1 MTIMA
6 KQDDGKNKG
15 VKAPKV
21 ENPKPRLVDK
31 VPPGYEPAVIDGE
44 NVFIKKTTKEK
55 PGSRIPSPSLTTK
68 PGVKGKSMPTKP
80 SIPKTTPPRNKEDI
94 DIVKLKTPGP
104 SSSQSIPVQ
113 TGLYGEASTTAQIR
127 PENQKLQQYRITTV
141 NYPDEAGRMGA
152 TERETYFD
160 ESGREVTYDKKNP
173 LNNFVNGEFV
183 PTYTGKTR
191 ADVDKEW
198 GLTNY
203 MTPLASGVNKE
214 NPDYKGSLTAPGT
227 KAARVL
233 GGGGEINELNQL
245 KAKGGLSKAPTGFI
259 TPKYDSAGNLIENSN
274 AGLQTNTENT
284 VPLEINN
291 METGRMYEI
300 PAKKEEVFTMP
311 KFKNGGLVSKIK
323 GYSQGGPVKKY
334 KFDMGKVTNSKGVET
349 AGKAGGAYGSAYFA
363 SAGADNEGEAAR
375 NMGFQAASQ
384 MGPIGGIVAG
394 VTAVG
399 DQVGKPIR
407 ERSQKINPL
416 TGELEDE
423 QKAKRNAAIGI
434 TLDPSK
440 RLTYKGGLTDVTGD
454 AYIKSMEEK
463 AKSQLAQV
471 KEANTVSMQQQALA
485 AREAGEE
492 NPAYYTPYQMSNVRF
507 DNKQNLYF
515 ADGST
520 FDKNMPTF
528 KNGGLVN
535 KVKGYSNGGQVKGE
549 GGPKDDLEIAT
560 IEEDSF
566 IVPAENAKL
575 AQGLRAKL
583 LQTPPKKEANLNQK
597 GGIKVKLSNGEHVFT
612 PEEKQELLRR
622 GVNVDLLAPKA
633 ENKVEKEYVKFPK
646 IVGMKDGGEL
656 TSNKARTILRDGAV
670 RGNPLTD
677 KQKRFFGAIA
687 GGAEVKGYAKGG
699 DVVNP
704 KLEKSKIALEE
715 ALVKKLEAEKSRKAT
730 DAEKARVKEEVK
742 KSLIEDRKSKE
753 LKLAQELKD
762 ANTKLKALEK
772 AYTDYS
778 EAKSKPMTETEKK
791 IGLQIEKDPAKIR
804 SDKKKILDDIEKAQK
819 EALSIK
825 KNYDFVRDDN
835 NYIDGYLPKS
845 SVKAPKIDTKK
856 VTPDAPAKT
865 DVKAVTPTEATT
877 TKPNVKAGSSK
888 PSSALPSTI
897 KFTPPE
903 VVERVEDEVI
913 VPTQPDQKTLAKEK
927 QDAATAEAL
936 NKSLPQDI
944 NQINTGG
951 DGAGKKKGILDRI
964 PTDVDPTL
972 FLGPMQTYLG
982 SKMLR
987 GEKRPV
993 FKPELDPRYNAAVE
1007 RAQQEAKFGLT
1018 PEQRF
1023 LAEQNIENIKRDA
1036 LAQGVNLSG
1045 GSGVQAYNL
1054 NRSAL
1059 NDAWKNKLGLK
1070 QADLDA
1076 RINKQR
1082 YADQMVADRANIVRG
1097 DRRQA
1102 FEDAMMGF
1110 QQRQKSGSEL
1120 LGAGLS
1126 NMIGSYR
1133 FNKDLQEQRRRND
1146 IDFFKTIGQTTP
1158 KT

>member
-15 VKAPKV
+15 VKAPKA
-21 ENPKPRLVDK
+21 EKPKPRLVSE
-31 VPPGYEPAVIDGE
+31 VPAGYEPAVIDGE
-44 NVFIKKTTKEK
+44 DVFVKTTIKEK
-55 PGSRIPSPSLTTK
+55 KGIRIPARPTTNKPDVSGKPIPTK
-68 PGVKGKSMPTKP
+68 PGK
-80 SIPKTTPPRNKEDI
+80 PRNRKPEYSETL
-94 DIVKLKTPGP
+94 DIVKLAPPQP

-127 PENQKLQQYRITTV
+127 PENQKLQSYNITTV

-160 ESGREVTYDKKNP
+160 KDGREVTYDKANP

-183 PTYTGKTR
+183 PKYTGKTR

-203 MTPLASGVNKE
+203 MTPLTSGVNKE

-227 KAARVL
+227 KATRVL

-291 METGRMYEI
+291 METGRMYDI

-323 GYSQGGPVKKY
+323 GYNQGGPVEKD
-334 KFDMGKVTNSKGVET
+334 KFDMGKVTNSKGAQT
-349 AGKAGGAYGSAYFA
+349 AGKVGGAYGSSYFA
-363 SAGADNEGEAAR
+363 TAGADNEGEAAR

-384 MGPIGGIVAG
+384 MGGIGGIVAG

-399 DQVGKPIR
+399 DKVGKPIR

-423 QKAKRNAAIGI
+423 QKAKKNAAIGI

-492 NPAYYTPYQMSNVRF
+492 NPSYYTPYQMSNVRF

-549 GGPKDDLEIAT
+549 GGPKEDKVMAKV
-560 IEEDSF
+560 EEDSF
-566 IVPAENAKL
+566 IVPEENKEI

-597 GGIKVKLSNGEHVFT
+597 GGIKVKLSNGEHMFT

-646 IVGMKDGGEL
+646 IVGMKDGG
-656 TSNKARTILRDGAV
+656 K
-670 RGNPLTD
+670 
-677 KQKRFFGAIA
+677 
-687 GGAEVKGYAKGG
+687 VKGYVEGG
-699 DVVNP
+699 GVVDP

-715 ALVKKLEAEKSRKAT
+715 ALIKKLEAEKARKAT

-772 AYTDYS
+772 AYADYS
-778 EAKSKPMTETEKK
+778 EAKSKPMTDTEKK

-825 KNYDFVRDDN
+825 KNYDFVRDDK
-835 NYIDGYLPKS
+835 NYVDGFFPKS
-845 SVKAPKIDTKK
+845 SVKAPKIDVKK
-856 VTPDAPAKT
+856 VTPDVPAKT
-865 DVKAVTPTEATT
+865 DVKAATPTEATT
-877 TKPNVKAGSSK
+877 TKPSTKAGSSK
-888 PSSALPSTI
+888 SGSALPSTI

-903 VVERVEDEVI
+903 VVERIEDEVI
-913 VPTQPDQKTLAKEK
+913 VPTQPDQKALAKEK

-951 DGAGKKKGILDRI
+951 GAGKKKGVLDRI

-1023 LAEQNIENIKRDA
+1023 LADQNIENIKNDA

-1082 YADQMVADRANIVRG
+1082 YADQMVADRANIFRG
-1097 DRRQA
+1097 DRRQS

-1110 QQRQKSGSEL
+1110 QQRQNSGSEL
-1120 LGAGLS
+1120 LGACLS

-1133 FNKDLQEQRRRND
+1133 FNKEMQEQRRRND
-1146 IDFFKTIGQTTP
+1146 LDWSKNYGA
-1158 KT
+1158 

>member
-1 MTIMA
+1 MA
-6 KQDDGKNKG
+6 RQDDGKKKG
-15 VKAPKV
+15 VKAPV
-21 ENPKPRLVDK
+21 AENSKPRLVDK

-245 KAKGGLSKAPTGFI
+245 KAKDGLSKAPTGFI

-274 AGLQTNTENT
+274 VGLQTNTENT
-284 VPLEINN
+284 APLEINN
-291 METGRMYEI
+291 MKTGKMYEI

-323 GYSQGGPVKKY
+323 GYSWGGNVKFNE
-334 KFDMGKVTNSKGVET
+334 FDTTNVTNNTSSTNNNATPDSNKKDSSSKN
-349 AGKAGGAYGSAYFA
+349 AGPIMKQGANALGAYGSAYYGSKVSKDEGDVA
-363 SAGADNEGEAAR
+363 YNAG
-375 NMGFQAASQ
+375 MQAVGQ
-384 MGPIGGIVAG
+384 IGPWGKVIQGATAIGDQIGG
-394 VTAVG
+394 AVS
-399 DQVGKPIR
+399 KNA
-407 ERSQKINPL
+407 EKIDPN
-416 TGELEDE
+416 TGEYKDYN
-423 QKAKRNAAIGI
+423 RAAITGAIGAAANPYRNLTTVMSDKDASTQTKLI
-434 TLDPSK
+434 TGLSLGSLHGNFYKEKQAGNVK
-440 RLTYKGGLTDVTGD
+440 RLK
-454 AYIKSMEEK
+454 EEK
-463 AKSQLAQV
+463 AKV
-471 KEANTVSMQQQALA
+471 EEANIKSKQLQALA

-492 NPAYYTPYQMSNVRF
+492 NPAYYTPYNVNDVKYSKDAYSEMGKIRGNI
-507 DNKQNLYF
+507 DTPY
-515 ADGST
+515 DP
-520 FDKNMPTF
+520 NMPTF

-535 KVKGYSNGGQVKGE
+535 KVKGYSNGGQVKGQ
-549 GGPKDDLEIAT
+549 GGPKEDKVMAKV
-560 IEEDSF
+560 EEDSF
-566 IVPAENAKL
+566 IVPEENKEI

-633 ENKVEKEYVKFPK
+633 ENKVEVEKEYVKFPK
-646 IVGMKDGGEL
+646 IVGMKDGG
-656 TSNKARTILRDGAV
+656 K
-670 RGNPLTD
+670 
-677 KQKRFFGAIA
+677 
-687 GGAEVKGYAKGG
+687 VKGYAEGG
-699 DVVNP
+699 DVVDP

-715 ALVKKLEAEKSRKAT
+715 ALIKKLEAEKARKAT

-825 KNYDFVRDDN
+825 KNYDFVRDDK
-835 NYIDGYLPKS
+835 NYVDGFFPKS
-845 SVKAPKIDTKK
+845 SVKAPKIDAKK

-865 DVKAVTPTEATT
+865 DVKAVTPTEATAASQST
-877 TKPNVKAGSSK
+877 AGTQGGKAGVSKTKPVGGA
-888 PSSALPSTI
+888 
-897 KFTPPE
+897 PE
-903 VVERVEDEVI
+903 VMESVTVTDLG
-913 VPTQPDQKTLAKEK
+913 DK
-927 QDAATAEAL
+927 
-936 NKSLPQDI
+936 DI
-944 NQINTGG
+944 INTKELVSQPKIAEQATVNA
-951 DGAGKKKGILDRI
+951 DAGKRKGILDRI

-1023 LAEQNIENIKRDA
+1023 LAEQNIENIKNDA

-1097 DRRQA
+1097 DRRQS